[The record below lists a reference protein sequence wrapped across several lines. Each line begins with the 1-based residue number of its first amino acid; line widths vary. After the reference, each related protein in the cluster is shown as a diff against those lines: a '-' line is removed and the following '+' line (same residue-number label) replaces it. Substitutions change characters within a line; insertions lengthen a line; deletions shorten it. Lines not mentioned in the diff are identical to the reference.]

1 MSELAIMVLRF
12 FSCLFVFFVASKTT
26 IAYDLFS
33 SHKKHKKPQN
43 GPDTTWIAEV
53 HVIAIERSL
62 CRQDGS
68 EIDVSL
74 GTEMTSSNS

>member
-33 SHKKHKKPQN
+33 SHKKYKKPQN
-43 GPDTTWIAEV
+43 GPDMNGLLK
-53 HVIAIERSL
+53 S
-62 CRQDGS
+62 
-68 EIDVSL
+68 
-74 GTEMTSSNS
+74 TSSPLKAGSADGMVRKLMFPSEQK